1 MRALVVSALSIV
13 LVSGC
18 TTINKQAL
26 APNSTAVLQNQT
38 VTQTVRK
45 KPDFAAFTVANA
57 TFGLVGALAAISTGN
72 DIIALNRVDDPADAI
87 AAGLSQALSAKHG
100 TRVAAPPIAIDGDDA
115 KQVAAA
121 AKGKARFVVDVQT
134 INWGFNYFPTDWTH
148 YRVHYAGKARLIDVE
163 TNAVIAEGGCRQMPE
178 TNANAPTY
186 DELMANSA
194 ARLRKELGRSVALCI
209 RSLNKEM
216 FALDLDPAMPDAA
229 SLASNA
235 AVSPAPSS
243 VKAVESVTGLADA
256 EKWGGVMS
264 CGARHDGGQNAQPY
278 QVAFVME
285 VRGNKVTVYRKTA
298 KVLETLAGTSEHNS
312 LQLRGGGYRLE
323 EPTRKWELAID
334 GEFPAGAT
342 TYSGSGSM
350 FANGKALR
358 ACELKMAR
366 NARQAL

>member
-1 MRALVVSALSIV
+1 MRALVISALSIA

-26 APNSTAVLQNQT
+26 APASTTLLQNQT

-57 TFGLVGALAAISTGN
+57 TFGLVGALAAISKGN
-72 DIIALNRVDDPADAI
+72 DIIALNRIDDPADAI

-100 TRVAAPPIAIDGDDA
+100 TRVAAPPIAINDDDA
-115 KQVAAA
+115 KQIAAT

-148 YRVHYAGKARLIDVE
+148 YRVHYSGKARLIDVE
-163 TNAVIAEGGCRQMPE
+163 TNAVIAEGGCGQMPE
-178 TNANAPTY
+178 SNANAPTY
-186 DELMANSA
+186 DEMMANSA

-216 FALDLDPAMPDAA
+216 FALDSEPATPDAA
-229 SLASNA
+229 PLASI
-235 AVSPAPSS
+235 APGSLPPS
-243 VKAVESVTGLADA
+243 ARPGESVTGLAGV

-264 CGARHDGGQNAQPY
+264 CGARQDGGQNAQPY

-298 KVLETLAGTSEHNS
+298 KVLETLAGTSENSS

-323 EPTRKWELAID
+323 EPARKWELAID

-342 TYSGSGSM
+342 TYAGSGSM